1 MKKKLL
7 LCMIPILM
15 LSTNVFA
22 TNIIPTDTIQKTIV
36 IDKNEESNFLNLVD
50 KTIEKDNI
58 KYSLENKDR
67 QELETIDSK
76 VIEQTKTL
84 ELSTNNK
91 NTILHNFKI
100 SFIYID
106 GEFSG

>member
-1 MKKKLL
+1 MKKKLLL

-22 TNIIPTDTIQKTIV
+22 TNITPTDTIQKTVV

-50 KTIEKDNI
+50 KNIEKDNI
-58 KYSLENKDR
+58 KYILENKDR

-76 VIEQTKTL
+76 VMEQTKTL
-84 ELSTNNK
+84 ELSSNNK
-91 NTILHNFKI
+91 NTILQNFKQSI
-100 SFIYID
+100 R
-106 GEFSG
+106 